1 MSSKDFELVNS
12 NREIQ
17 FINISSIELCPGL
30 KFLSVR
36 MLMKSI
42 KIFSCSL
49 SIHCKIISIDIDL
62 EAIIFE
68 KIAIDIEDGFVRS
81 FIVSLLH
88 QDMDFRLNLTSLE
101 ISDTY
106 FSQSVKS
113 CLFWAAVLNH

>member
-1 MSSKDFELVNS
+1 MNSKDFELVNS

-30 KFLSVR
+30 KLLSVR

-49 SIHCKIISIDIDL
+49 SIHCKIISIDFDL

-81 FIVSLLH
+81 FIYFLLCK
-88 QDMDFRLNLTSLE
+88 DMDFRLNLTSLK
-101 ISDTY
+101 ISDN
-106 FSQSVKS
+106 FDAQSTES
-113 CLFWAAVLNH
+113 CLF